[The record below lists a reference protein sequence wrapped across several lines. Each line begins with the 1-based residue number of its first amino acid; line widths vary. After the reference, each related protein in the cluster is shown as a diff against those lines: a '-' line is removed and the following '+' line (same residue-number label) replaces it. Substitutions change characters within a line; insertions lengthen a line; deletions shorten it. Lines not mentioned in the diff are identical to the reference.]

1 MGPGQVPSFSPK
13 NLASRKSPNCENPA
27 PREGAAFP
35 QDLTAFRPAL
45 PRTSRAACSDLCVAT
60 DWRAMR
66 PTLTRTTQQ
75 ILRNSPARLRAIAR
89 AAHVS
94 HSTLARIVSGERDAT
109 PAVARALEHLFAR
122 WGRQYAV
129 AARRLR
135 AALRPPR

>member
-1 MGPGQVPSFSPK
+1 M
-13 NLASRKSPNCENPA
+13 
-27 PREGAAFP
+27 
-35 QDLTAFRPAL
+35 
-45 PRTSRAACSDLCVAT
+45 AT

-75 ILRNSPARLRAIAR
+75 ILRNLPARLRAIAR
-89 AAHVS
+89 DAHVS

-109 PAVARALEHLFAR
+109 PAVARALEDLFAR
-122 WGRQYAV
+122 WGRQYAA